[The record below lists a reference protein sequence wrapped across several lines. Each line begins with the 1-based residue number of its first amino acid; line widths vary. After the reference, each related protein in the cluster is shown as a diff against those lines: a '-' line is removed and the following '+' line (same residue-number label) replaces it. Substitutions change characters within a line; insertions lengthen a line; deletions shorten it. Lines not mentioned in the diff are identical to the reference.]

1 MKIPVTLTLVLTGL
15 AAAACARTPAPQAAL
30 SPSPLLLVFAGDAD
44 EADEDFLAVVDLGNG
59 PTAGRVVA
67 STPIGLKAS
76 MPHHMEYALPPPG
89 ELLFMNAHHHE
100 QTLLVDVS
108 NSRQPRVAKRL
119 TPPPPFRFT
128 HDYTRLPNG
137 NRLVGFLRSEGA
149 SPQKGDTT
157 SPGGH
162 GGIAEYSAA
171 GDLLRSASAEVAGY
185 QEPIRPYAFAP
196 LLGEDR
202 VVTTSAL
209 MMEQSSAD
217 VVQIWRYSDFKLLHT
232 IAVPPGAAADGT
244 PLPGAGKVPF
254 EPRLMRD
261 GSVLLNAYGC
271 GLYRVTGIASER
283 PSISHVYTIQVP
295 DPPSP
300 DATRGACG
308 VPAIADNFWIMPVGR
323 AHMLVTLDISDPARP
338 REVARFETALD
349 FNPHWL
355 AADPASSRL
364 VVGAELGGE
373 QGMLILD
380 LDRATGRLS
389 PAAGIVDA
397 DGRPGYVN
405 LAVNDWPHGATG
417 PAWGHAAL
425 FLPPGPQK

>member
-1 MKIPVTLTLVLTGL
+1 MRAPSPLTLLIISLTVS
-15 AAAACARTPAPQAAL
+15 ACSAPATPTVAP
-30 SPSPLLLVFAGDAD
+30 SPSPFLLVFAGDAD
-44 EADEDFLAVVDLGNG
+44 EAEEDFLAVVDLGSG

-67 STPIGLKAS
+67 TTPIGLKAS

-108 NSRQPRVAKRL
+108 DPRQPRVVKRL
-119 TPPPPFRFT
+119 APPPPFRFT

-149 SPQKGDTT
+149 SPQQGDRT

-171 GDLLRSASAEVAGY
+171 GELLRSASAAVAGY

-196 LLGEDR
+196 LLDADR
-202 VVTTSAL
+202 IVTTSAL
-209 MMEQSSAD
+209 MMEHSSAD
-217 VVQIWRYSDFKLLHT
+217 VVQVWRYSDFKLLHT
-232 IAVPPGAAADGT
+232 ISVPPGAAGDGT
-244 PLPGAGKVPF
+244 PLPAAGKVPF

-261 GSVLLNAYGC
+261 GSALFNAYGC
-271 GLYRVTGIASER
+271 GMYRVTGIAGER
-283 PSISHVYTIQVP
+283 PSVSHVYTIQVP
-295 DPPSP
+295 EPTTP
-300 DATRGACG
+300 DDTRGACG
-308 VPAIADNFWIMPVGR
+308 VPVIAGHYWIMPVGR
-323 AHMLVTLDISDPARP
+323 AHALVTLDISDPAHP
-338 REVARFETALD
+338 REVARFDTAPD

-355 AADPASSRL
+355 AADPASSRI
-364 VVGAELGGE
+364 VGGAELGGE

-389 PAAGIVDA
+389 PAAGIVAA

-405 LAVNDWPHGATG
+405 LAVEDWPHGASG